1 MRKSKKS
8 AASRFGGWLGR
19 TYMKL
24 TRWEA
29 RVAMTLQRI
38 GIPRLAAKLVSL
50 TGRFTLFA
58 SLLYIGFWIAVFTAI
73 VLLAGLV
80 LQSGVLASVEDPL
93 KQSSYP
99 KWQEGSDGF
108 GLYQNGYRV
117 D

>member
-29 RVAMTLQRI
+29 RVAMTLQRV
-38 GIPRLAAKLVSL
+38 GVPRLAARLISL

-58 SLLYIGFWIAVFTAI
+58 CLLYIGFWIALLAGG
-73 VLLAGLV
+73 VLLAALIMNSSDNRSPTSPESIYG
-80 LQSGVLASVEDPL
+80 DPE
-93 KQSSYP
+93 
-99 KWQEGSDGF
+99 WQDGYQGF
-108 GLYQNGYRV
+108 GLYQDGYRI